1 MKSVGGYTELDRMRS
16 YSAVFSSTS
25 FSKVLKGHDLS
36 FIDSKIKRYDEN
48 TIKSGKVSTY
58 LEYIRHIYAE
68 LSKNYRNEYFY
79 KNSFINNLLLKE
91 YGVKDTIAINEFRV
105 GNSIADI
112 VLFNG
117 SSKAFEIK
125 TELDSKR
132 RLKGQIADYTKIFDE
147 CYIITDESLIEK
159 YSNENDWVGLIAL
172 QKLPRSIKMKEV
184 RKAKRNETINPETLI
199 RSIRT
204 SEYKSIV
211 QQFYGELPEMNSFNM
226 FDVCFQLMKEIP
238 LDILRS
244 LFIDVLKTR
253 KSNTVLL
260 KSFQKELR
268 QLALAMQIDE
278 KKYQHLLAKLNNP
291 INL

>member
-1 MKSVGGYTELDRMRS
+1 MKSVSGYTELDRMRS

-68 LSKNYRNEYFY
+68 LSKNYRNEYLY

-260 KSFQKELR
+260 KSFEKELR

-278 KKYQHLLAKLNNP
+278 KKYQYLLAKLNNP